1 MERPPDSTV
10 DPESPPD
17 RTFED
22 VSGLGDVT
30 DRLSEA
36 VVTPVTDD
44 RLESFGA
51 SGVLVHG
58 PPGVGK
64 THVAE
69 SLLGE
74 LEFEYLEVTPADVT
88 LDRPDEAAATIDALL
103 ESVFEHEPC
112 ALLVDDIDV
121 LAPAGEDG
129 RSEQVVTEL
138 CNVLD
143 EIDRTTDSEVLFVGT
158 TTELGRIDDR
168 VRRAGRVDVTLAI
181 ESPDF
186 TRRCA
191 ILRDELA
198 PMEVTLPEEDIERLA
213 GWTDG
218 FSAAELGEVVD
229 RAVRKAAGTDLDAE
243 HFVAAVDELHDLDN
257 FLDPDASATPSSD
270 GGGSGESDDGFDFGQ
285 YTPDPKPDGSSDG
298 GDGAFGRGDGRGE
311 IIADEAVPDVS
322 FDDVGGL
329 DETEQRLREVVE
341 WPRKYPERFAAMDVD
356 TAKGILLHGPPGTGK
371 TLLAKAIATETDSTF
386 ISVDGPEL
394 LDRYVGESER
404 FVRQLFETAQEEAPS
419 VVFIDEIDAI
429 GGNRGGYTGGGGVQD
444 SIVNQFLS
452 ELDGLT
458 SLEDVVVIGATNRI
472 EVIDPALRRPGRLGE
487 AIHVPP
493 PDEEGRREVF
503 EIHTENRRLAD
514 GVDIGWLV
522 ERTDAAYT
530 GADVEAICERAAMN
544 AIRES
549 VDDGTEE
556 CAITREHFERAIAS
570 VTPSGGV
577 DRGAGA
583 DPAFR

>member
-1 MERPPDSTV
+1 MERPPDPTV
-10 DPESPPD
+10 EPEAPPD
-17 RTFED
+17 RTFEAI
-22 VSGLGDVT
+22 SGLDAVT

-36 VVTPVTDD
+36 VVTPVTDE
-44 RLESFGA
+44 RLEAFGA
-51 SGVLVHG
+51 SGVLIHG

-74 LEFEYLEVTPADVT
+74 LDFEYLEVTPADIT
-88 LDRPDEAAATIDALL
+88 LDRPDEAAATIDELL
-103 ESVFEHEPC
+103 DAVFANEPC
-112 ALLVDDIDV
+112 ALLIDDIDV
-121 LAPAGEDG
+121 LAPAGDDD

-143 EIDRTTDSEVLFVGT
+143 ELDETTDREVLFVGT
-158 TTELGRIDDR
+158 TTELSQIDDR
-168 VRRAGRVDVTLAI
+168 VRRAGRVDLTLAI

-186 TRRCA
+186 NRRCA
-191 ILRDELA
+191 ILRDELVPA
-198 PMEVTLPEEDIERLA
+198 DVTLPEEDLERLA

-229 RAVRKAAGTDLDAE
+229 RAVRKAAGEAVE
-243 HFVAAVDELHDLDN
+243 AKHFVEAVDELHDLDD
-257 FLDPDASATPSSD
+257 FLNPDAVTDTDDETADDDAGFDFSQFTPDPQMDD
-270 GGGSGESDDGFDFGQ
+270 GGGV
-285 YTPDPKPDGSSDG
+285 T
-298 GDGAFGRGDGRGE
+298 GRGENRGE
-311 IIADEAVPDVS
+311 IIEDEAVPDVS
-322 FDDVGGL
+322 FADVGGL
-329 DETEQRLREVVE
+329 DATEQRLREVVE
-341 WPRKYPERFAAMDVD
+341 WPRKYPERFARMDVD

-371 TLLAKAIATETDSTF
+371 TLLAKAIANETDSTF

-404 FVRQLFETAQEEAPS
+404 FVRQLFEAAQEKAPS
-419 VVFIDEIDAI
+419 VVFIDEIDSI

-493 PDEEGRREVF
+493 PDDEGRREVF
-503 EIHTENRRLAD
+503 EIHSGARRLAD
-514 GVDIGWLV
+514 DVDVDWLV

-530 GADVEAICERAAMN
+530 GADVEEICERAAMN
-544 AIRES
+544 AIRDS
-549 VDDGTEE
+549 VDDGTDD
-556 CAITREHFERAIAS
+556 CSITRHHFEQAIES
-570 VTPSGGV
+570 VTPSGGL
-577 DRGAGA
+577 DGGSGA